1 MKNYSNNITGIM
13 NCVKDCVQ
21 QAYNKGYKQ
30 AVDDML
36 NKQTVGLKKDILA
49 KIEEVENEPTG
60 ARYWVTTQ
68 ELRNIIE
75 RY

>member
-1 MKNYSNNITGIM
+1 MADLGGLMKQSKELINS
-13 NCVKDCVQ
+13 
-21 QAYNKGYKQ
+21 AYNKGYKQ

-60 ARYWVTTQ
+60 ARYWITTK
-68 ELRNIIE
+68 ELRDIIN
-75 RY
+75 

>member
-1 MKNYSNNITGIM
+1 MADLGGLMKQSKELINS
-13 NCVKDCVQ
+13 
-21 QAYNKGYKQ
+21 AYNKGYKQ

-60 ARYWVTTQ
+60 ARYWVSTQ
-68 ELRNIIE
+68 ELRDIIN
-75 RY
+75 